1 MMNYYNMKNRKDAPE
16 EADLCKKR
24 CIKKV
29 SIPEEY
35 YLTAGI
41 FSLYLSEFIA
51 DPFYS

>member
-1 MMNYYNMKNRKDAPE
+1 MLWRSLICVKQACR
-16 EADLCKKR
+16 
-24 CIKKV
+24 KV